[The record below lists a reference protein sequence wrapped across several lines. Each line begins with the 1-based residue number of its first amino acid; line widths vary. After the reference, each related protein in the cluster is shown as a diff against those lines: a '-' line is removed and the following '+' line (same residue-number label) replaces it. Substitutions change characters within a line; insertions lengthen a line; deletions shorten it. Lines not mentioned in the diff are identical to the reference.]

1 MKSEDD
7 GAHREE
13 LAAFLATAPEHLKP
27 WADEQLAELATGDDG
42 PGESAAEP
50 EFSPMSGRARMA
62 MSPRMTVPVLA
73 PATMMSPARRRT
85 SRTCLRTM
93 RDRNPI
99 REPLGR
105 LVEPAETTPALRRS
119 CNGGPASPA

>member
-50 EFSPMSGRARMA
+50 EFSDERARQDGDE
-62 MSPRMTVPVLA
+62 SPDDGAGTSA
-73 PATMMSPARRRT
+73 GDDDESGGGRR
-85 SRTCLRTM
+85 
-93 RDRNPI
+93 
-99 REPLGR
+99 
-105 LVEPAETTPALRRS
+105 
-119 CNGGPASPA
+119 GPACGR